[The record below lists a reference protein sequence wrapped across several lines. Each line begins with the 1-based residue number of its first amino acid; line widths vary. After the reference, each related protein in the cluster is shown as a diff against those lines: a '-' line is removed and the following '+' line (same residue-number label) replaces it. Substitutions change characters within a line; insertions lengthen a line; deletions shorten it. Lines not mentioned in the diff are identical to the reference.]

1 VSGELSETS
10 GVKVVPGTFAF
21 ATGQEVDWSGSTA
34 VFTLGEC
41 CETRAVYVG
50 I

>member
-1 VSGELSETS
+1 MPGELSEMS
-10 GVKVVPGTFAF
+10 SVKVVPETFAF
-21 ATGQEVDWSGSTA
+21 ATGQGVDWSGSTA
-34 VFTLGEC
+34 VFTLDER